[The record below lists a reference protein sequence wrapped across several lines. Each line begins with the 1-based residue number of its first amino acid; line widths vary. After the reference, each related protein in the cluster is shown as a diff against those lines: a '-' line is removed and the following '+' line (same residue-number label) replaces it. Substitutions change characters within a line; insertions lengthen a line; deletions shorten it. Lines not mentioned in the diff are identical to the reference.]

1 MPSHIRALS
10 LSTLLLASVCSG
22 TAGAAE
28 IGAIDGK
35 PVTLD
40 LTNTAVV
47 DYRFD
52 NRNDDRR
59 YPTRYVD
66 DQFGEWI
73 DRFNL
78 QFFWWRLQLGV
89 RVDTAT
95 YFITP
100 SPGDAE
106 FQRLFSS
113 DEVVFGRPDLVRE
126 LNTRFL
132 NTYYPAKLYVSYS
145 QSGVEATV
153 GDFYAQLG
161 RGLVFSV
168 RKLDE
173 LAIDTT
179 VRGGKLTVNQAVG
192 PLRLG
197 GTFFGGQMNPLRID
211 EVSGRR
217 LHGDGSPLF
226 FGFPGRGS
234 VTDLESVE
242 AFADAQGNTVNVT
255 QLGRP
260 SYLED
265 TVVGGRVEAG
275 TDLVQLAA
283 NGAMLLRKSYTR
295 EYLDCIERGDDELRS
310 GNNLIQGR
318 CANQYPEFTRNNAS
332 RRHDTIRNFGGSLN
346 IPSIA
351 DHGDAYVEVVGQQLR
366 DGHLDLTRTPA
377 EDLSGYAVYASA
389 NARGG
394 PLTLALEGKHYRR
407 FFPLA
412 ANIDA
417 DPISGVGFGAP
428 EFSLVNYSQPP
439 TAEPI
444 YIEPIGA
451 PNVCITAGRA
461 RADYRFRPDSAV
473 YAWLG
478 RYVSWSELDPENETC
493 DTSREK
499 QTNAWDYGAGTDL
512 EFEKGRSHA
521 RVWAGFRRTETEV
534 PYSGFVGGEGELF
547 YSETYVRYDIVKHLA
562 GAFSLQFQ
570 GNHRRRFRPE
580 NFVRVWIEGEN
591 YTALQWAPNLVGIF
605 GVEYTSQEGCEPG
618 RTEGFC
624 HYFNGGLQWKA
635 TNHDTLPEQIFDTV
649 NLFVGQR
656 RGGLRCVSG
665 VCRFFPPLEG
675 VRLELVSR
683 F

>member
-1 MPSHIRALS
+1 MSSRTLAPALC
-10 LSTLLLASVCSG
+10 LLLAGALMAPPAAAVEVG
-22 TAGAAE
+22 TL
-28 IGAIDGK
+28 DGK

-40 LTNTAVV
+40 VTNTAVV

-52 NRNDDRR
+52 NRNDDPR

-66 DQFGEWI
+66 DEFGEWI
-73 DRFNL
+73 DRFNVQL
-78 QFFWWRLQLGV
+78 LWWRFQLGV
-89 RVDTAT
+89 RIDAAT
-95 YFITP
+95 YFIVP
-100 SPGDAE
+100 SVGDAE
-106 FQRLFSS
+106 LQRLIATN
-113 DEVVFGRPDLVRE
+113 EVAFGRPALLRE

-132 NTYYPAKLYVSYS
+132 NTYYPAKLNLAYNQPGLEV
-145 QSGVEATV
+145 TV

-179 VRGGKLTVNQAVG
+179 VRGGKVAASREFG
-192 PLRLG
+192 PVRLG
-197 GTFFGGQMNPLRID
+197 STLFGGQMNPLRVD

-234 VTDLESVE
+234 VNDLENVE
-242 AFADAQGNTVNVT
+242 AYADSQGNPVNVT

-265 TVVGGRVEAG
+265 SVLGGRLEGG
-275 TDLVQLAA
+275 TEHVQLAL
-283 NGAMLLRKSYTR
+283 NGAMLFRKSYAR
-295 EYLDCIERGDDELRS
+295 EYLDCIARGEDEIQS
-310 GNNLIQGR
+310 GSVLITGR
-318 CANQYPEFTRNNAS
+318 CANQYPEFTRNNPA
-332 RRHDTIRNFGGSLN
+332 RLHDAVRNFGGS
-346 IPSIA
+346 ISVPSLGG
-351 DHGDAYVEVVGQQLR
+351 HGDLYVEVVGQQLR
-366 DGHLDLTRTPA
+366 DGRLDSTGTPA
-377 EDLSGYAVYASA
+377 EDLSGYAVYAAA

-394 PLTLALEGKHYRR
+394 PLSVSLEGKHYRS

-417 DPISGVGFGAP
+417 DPVSGIGFGAP

-451 PNVCITAGRA
+451 PNVCITAGRS
-461 RADYRFRPDSAV
+461 RVDYRFDRETAV

-478 RYVSWSELDPENETC
+478 RYISWSELNPENATC
-493 DTSREK
+493 DTSK
-499 QTNAWDYGAGTDL
+499 GNQTNAWDYGAGTDL
-512 EFEKGRSHA
+512 EFERGRSHA
-521 RVWAGFRRTETEV
+521 RVWAGVRHTETAQ
-534 PYSGFVGGEGELF
+534 PYSGFVGGEGDIF
-547 YSETYVRYDIVKHLA
+547 YSETYVRYDIVKHLT
-562 GAFSLQFQ
+562 GPFSLQFQ
-570 GNHRRRFRPE
+570 GNHRRRYRPE
-580 NFVRVWIEGEN
+580 NFVSWWIEGEN

-624 HYFNGGLQWKA
+624 HYFNGGLQWKS
-635 TNHDTLPEQIFDTV
+635 TNHETLAEQIFDTV

>member
-1 MPSHIRALS
+1 MSSRRRAAVLP
-10 LSTLLLASVCSG
+10 LLLA
-22 TAGAAE
+22 AALAPRAAAAIE
-28 IGAIDGK
+28 VATIGEE
-35 PVTLD
+35 PLTLD
-40 LTNTAVV
+40 VTNTAVV

-52 NRNDDRR
+52 NRNDIRLF
-59 YPTRYVD
+59 PSTYVD

-78 QFFWWRLQLGV
+78 QLMWWRLGMGL

-95 YFITP
+95 YFIVPTP
-100 SPGDAE
+100 SDAE
-106 FQRLFSS
+106 AQRLLA
-113 DEVVFGRPDLVRE
+113 DPEITFGAPGLRRE
-126 LNTRFL
+126 LNTRYL
-132 NTYYPAKLYVSYS
+132 NTYYPAKLWLSYT
-145 QSGVEATV
+145 QPGLEVTV

-179 VRGGKLTVNQAVG
+179 VRGGKVTASRELG
-192 PLRLG
+192 PIRLA
-197 GTFFGGQMNPLRID
+197 GTLFGGQMNPLRVD

-226 FGFPGRGS
+226 FGFPDRDS
-234 VTDLESVE
+234 VTDLDNLRS
-242 AFADAQGNTVNVT
+242 FADEDGNPVSVT
-255 QLGRP
+255 ELKRP

-265 TVVGGRVEAG
+265 TVIGGRLEG
-275 TDLVQLAA
+275 GSEDVQLAL
-283 NGAMLLRKSYTR
+283 NGAMLLRESYDR
-295 EYLDCIERGDDELRS
+295 EYLDCFQRGGDEQQS
-310 GNNLIQGR
+310 GGVLTSNR
-318 CANQYPEFTRNNAS
+318 CSNQFPYWTKLGAS
-332 RRHDTIRNFGGSLN
+332 RRHNLIRNFGGS
-346 IPSIA
+346 ISVPSIA
-351 DHGDAYVEVVGQQLR
+351 DHGDLYVEVVGQQLR
-366 DGHLDLTRTPA
+366 DGQLDRSGAAA
-377 EDLSGYAVYASA
+377 EDLSGYAVYAAA

-394 PLTLALEGKHYRR
+394 PVTLSLEGKHYRR

-412 ANIDA
+412 ANIDV
-417 DPISGVGFGAP
+417 DPISSAGFGAP
-428 EFSLVNYSQPP
+428 EFNLVNYSQPP

-451 PNVCITAGRA
+451 PNVCITGGRG
-461 RADYRFRPDSAV
+461 RADYRFGRDASV

-478 RYVSWSELDPENETC
+478 RYVSWSELDPSNEQC
-493 DTSREK
+493 DTSEER

-512 EFEKGRSHA
+512 VLEGGRSHA
-521 RVWAGFRRTETEV
+521 RVWAGFRRTETAV
-534 PYSGFVGGEGELF
+534 PYSGFVGPDDDVF
-547 YSETYVRYDIVKHLA
+547 YSETYVRYDIVKHLS
-562 GAFSLQFQ
+562 GPFSLQFQ

-580 NFVRVWIEGEN
+580 NYVRSWIEGEN
-591 YTALQWAPNLVGIF
+591 YTALQWAPNLVAIF
-605 GVEYTSQEGCEPG
+605 GIEYTNVEGCEPG

-624 HYFNGGLQWKA
+624 RYFNGGLQWKS
-635 TNHDTLPEQIFDTV
+635 TNHDTVIEQVFDTV
-649 NLFVGQR
+649 GLFVGQR